1 MNEAAKIF
9 PSDKK
14 AMQEVTSLLEQ
25 EGIRLDR
32 NLDYTCAIRDD
43 DGHVIATGSMF
54 QNTLRCF
61 AVDHRHRG
69 EGLLNR
75 VISHLMEKE
84 LERGNLDLFL
94 YTKVASARFFH
105 DLGFYEIARV
115 PDRLVFMENQSGGF
129 AHCLHRFQQET
140 QAFLRESG
148 LTLHDGADIA
158 AIVMNANPFT
168 KGHAH
173 LVEQA
178 SRENAL
184 VHLFLLSE
192 DVSLFP
198 FDVRKKLVQEG
209 TAGLGNVVLH
219 ASGPYI
225 ISNATF
231 PSYFLPDD
239 DAASVGHA
247 ELDLTLFAK
256 IAAALSIRRR
266 YVGEEP
272 FSQVTGLYNKVMR
285 EKLPELGVECR
296 IIPRLAIK
304 GRAVSASDVR
314 QCIKESDWGHL
325 QELVPKSTYDW
336 IRSDAAAPVRA
347 RIAAADVVRHH

>member
-1 MNEAAKIF
+1 
-9 PSDKK
+9 
-14 AMQEVTSLLEQ
+14 
-25 EGIRLDR
+25 
-32 NLDYTCAIRDD
+32 
-43 DGHVIATGSMF
+43 
-54 QNTLRCF
+54 
-61 AVDHRHRG
+61 
-69 EGLLNR
+69 
-75 VISHLMEKE
+75 MEKE

-115 PDRLVFMENQSGGF
+115 PDRLVFIENQPDGF
-129 AHCLHRFQQET
+129 RHCLSRFERET
-140 QAFLRESG
+140 QAFLAERG
-148 LTLHDGADIA
+148 IAD
-158 AIVMNANPFT
+158 F
-168 KGHAH
+168 
-173 LVEQA
+173 
-178 SRENAL
+178 
-184 VHLFLLSE
+184 
-192 DVSLFP
+192 
-198 FDVRKKLVQEG
+198 
-209 TAGLGNVVLH
+209 GNVVLH

-256 IAAALSIRRR
+256 IAAALSIRR

-296 IIPRLAIK
+296 VIPRLAIA

-314 QCIKESDWGHL
+314 QCVKDGDWQHL
-325 QELVPKSTYDW
+325 QELVPKATYDW
-336 IRSDAAAPVRA
+336 LRSDAAAPLPALRRA
-347 RIAAADVVRHH
+347 GAGLLAQSPPFRRGFDEAHQQDAFSIPTPLTPLN

>member
-1 MNEAAKIF
+1 
-9 PSDKK
+9 
-14 AMQEVTSLLEQ
+14 
-25 EGIRLDR
+25 
-32 NLDYTCAIRDD
+32 
-43 DGHVIATGSMF
+43 
-54 QNTLRCF
+54 
-61 AVDHRHRG
+61 
-69 EGLLNR
+69 
-75 VISHLMEKE
+75 MEKE

-115 PDRLVFMENQSGGF
+115 PDRLVFIENQPDGF
-129 AHCLHRFQQET
+129 RHCLSRFERET
-140 QAFLRESG
+140 QAFLAERG
-148 LTLHDGADIA
+148 IAD
-158 AIVMNANPFT
+158 F
-168 KGHAH
+168 
-173 LVEQA
+173 
-178 SRENAL
+178 
-184 VHLFLLSE
+184 
-192 DVSLFP
+192 
-198 FDVRKKLVQEG
+198 
-209 TAGLGNVVLH
+209 GNVVLH

-225 ISNATF
+225 ISNVTF

-296 IIPRLAIK
+296 VIPRLAIA

-314 QCIKESDWGHL
+314 QCVKDGDWQHL
-325 QELVPKSTYDW
+325 QELVPKATYDW
-336 IRSDAAAPVRA
+336 LRSDAAAPLPALRRA
-347 RIAAADVVRHH
+347 GAGLLAQSPPFRRGFDEAHQQDAFSIPTPLTPLN

>member
-1 MNEAAKIF
+1 
-9 PSDKK
+9 
-14 AMQEVTSLLEQ
+14 
-25 EGIRLDR
+25 
-32 NLDYTCAIRDD
+32 
-43 DGHVIATGSMF
+43 
-54 QNTLRCF
+54 
-61 AVDHRHRG
+61 
-69 EGLLNR
+69 
-75 VISHLMEKE
+75 MEKE

-115 PDRLVFMENQSGGF
+115 PDRLVFIENQPDGF
-129 AHCLHRFQQET
+129 RHCLSRFERET
-140 QAFLRESG
+140 QAFLTER
-148 LTLHDGADIA
+148 
-158 AIVMNANPFT
+158 
-168 KGHAH
+168 
-173 LVEQA
+173 
-178 SRENAL
+178 
-184 VHLFLLSE
+184 
-192 DVSLFP
+192 
-198 FDVRKKLVQEG
+198 
-209 TAGLGNVVLH
+209 AGFGNIVLH

-247 ELDLTLFAK
+247 ELDLRLFAK

-296 IIPRLAIK
+296 VIPRLAIA

-314 QCIKESDWGHL
+314 QCVKDGDWQH
-325 QELVPKSTYDW
+325 PC
-336 IRSDAAAPVRA
+336 RSSCPRRRTTGSEAMPPRRCLLCGEQAQVCA
-347 RIAAADVVRHH
+347 RSRRHSVEDLTERISKMLSAYLHH